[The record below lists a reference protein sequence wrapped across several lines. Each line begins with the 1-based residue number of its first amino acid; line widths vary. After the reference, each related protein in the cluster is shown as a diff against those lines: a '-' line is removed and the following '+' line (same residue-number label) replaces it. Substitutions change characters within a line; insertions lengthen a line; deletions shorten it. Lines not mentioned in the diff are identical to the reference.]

1 MPGGRNTQNGKESL
15 RSGQCPRERA
25 AGGHGQPAGTDNQ
38 QAQRPGPAAAGG
50 GGVAGTRLA
59 ERSQVNNPGRQIPV
73 IVLAGFL
80 GSGKTTLLNHLLR
93 ASRGTRIGAIVN
105 DFGSIEI
112 DAMTVAGRLGDSTV
126 SLGGGRLCCAVDSS
140 ELDRYL
146 DKLTRPA
153 ARLDVIV
160 IEASGLAEP
169 QELLKMLLASEN
181 PRIVYGGL
189 VEVIDAAEYEATREH
204 HPEIERHVAIADL
217 VVLNKT
223 DRVDAGDLARL
234 RASLPEAA
242 AVVESAYGRVD
253 PELFFDRRPVTER
266 VGQLAFDDLLDD
278 VLDDLPGGE
287 EPGRSCGHDPHG
299 RLPGPW
305 RAPARRV
312 HVCRLHLAGAPRPAP
327 PHGLPGHPARRPLP
341 RQGIHRLRRRRSPQ
355 PLQPARGRPVPA
367 LLPRAVD
374 AAARSAAPTRPDRRR
389 HRRGRPGSV
398 RSPAA

>member
-1 MPGGRNTQNGKESL
+1 M
-15 RSGQCPRERA
+15 
-25 AGGHGQPAGTDNQ
+25 
-38 QAQRPGPAAAGG
+38 
-50 GGVAGTRLA
+50 
-59 ERSQVNNPGRQIPV
+59 NNPGRQIPV

-126 SLGGGRLCCAVDSS
+126 SLGGGCLCCAVDSS

-189 VEVIDAAEYEATREH
+189 VEVVDAAEYEATREH

-278 VLDDLPGGE
+278 VLDDLPDGE

-299 RLPGPW
+299 PGCPGHGGHLHAGYTSVAFTSQVPLDPRRLMAFLDTRPEGLYRVKGFIDFGAADPRNRYSLHAVGRFLRFYPEPWAPGQE
-305 RAPARRV
+305 RRTDLVLIGAGIDAPA
-312 HVCRLHLAGAPRPAP
+312 LDQHLAGCVSDD
-327 PHGLPGHPARRPLP
+327 PGA
-341 RQGIHRLRRRRSPQ
+341 
-355 PLQPARGRPVPA
+355 VPA
-367 LLPRAVD
+367 EHAMWGVLRYVPEPEPEPEAEAEAEAEPESGIED
-374 AAARSAAPTRPDRRR
+374 PEESEEA
-389 HRRGRPGSV
+389 GV
-398 RSPAA
+398 R